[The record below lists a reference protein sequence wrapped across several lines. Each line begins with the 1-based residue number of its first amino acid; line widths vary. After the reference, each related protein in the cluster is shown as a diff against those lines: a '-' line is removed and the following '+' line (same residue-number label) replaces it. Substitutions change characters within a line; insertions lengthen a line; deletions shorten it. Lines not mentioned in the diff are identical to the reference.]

1 MSDQDEEFGEEE
13 GEEESDSWDFEEAEA
28 EMTELLNS

>member
-1 MSDQDEEFGEEE
+1 MSDLSNSISE